1 MSYLAALRRDAG
13 VPYLSF
19 TQISTFTRLLSV
31 LKDDI
36 LLCQPHFVPT
46 DSDAP
51 PPFLPRSVQI
61 FVSKAAGIPNESV
74 SPLWDA
80 LQDDVWALCDTK
92 LSPTEEALFRSYGWS
107 LGLSE
112 CIMQTFIHAH
122 NSFPAY
128 LTIYPPTHHC
138 LRPGCP
144 ADGPIKKTELRQV
157 VVYTLGDGAI
167 PAHAVHLYCRGCNTN
182 YHHNFSVQGGMRTY
196 YGDTPRYLQIGEH
209 QLAERK
215 LVGLWTSLM
224 LVAWVSATN
233 AARERDV
240 AAGGW
245 QFGFTL
251 TTENIW
257 DAFVLLTLLDY
268 NDRTGCYLYV
278 PHAGDQKDRFT
289 EAMRARNREV
299 IAEGQDEIAHC
310 CDKCMRVWTAP
321 DGTQRDI
328 QLVIGDGLSMG
339 HRRCQVPHC
348 TVELASN
355 RHRFCPV
362 HKNLDKICS
371 IVGCDAPVLSGR
383 KSCID
388 HHKIEEL
395 HYKHGKAAFTLRD
408 RLQKHRLAHPHDQAV
423 VSFDDN
429 GADDL
434 GDEGDEWFE
443 GIEGA
448 EGFVV
453 RRQDHLGSIGIDDTV
468 PCEAVKS
475 DTGNRKYKALFG
487 GLRTHNEQ
495 ILVRPCGVIVSRATF
510 YNAEAVSNV
519 LLHTQKTFSV
529 PRAFKP
535 EHFVYDTN
543 CDARQQVLAHP
554 EEWSWFIDVGMSVDV
569 FHFLNKHDIKH
580 TFCQE
585 NCSPAMFPEL
595 LDADGKWFFNTSIAE
610 QTNVWLGGYHSIC
623 REMLPV
629 KYNFFLDE
637 MVRLR
642 NEMTVAK
649 LEADGYHPRQRVAG
663 NT

>member
-1 MSYLAALRRDAG
+1 M
-13 VPYLSF
+13 
-19 TQISTFTRLLSV
+19 RLLSI

-46 DSDAP
+46 DAP
-51 PPFLPRSVQI
+51 PPFLPPSVQV
-61 FVSKAAGIPNESV
+61 FASKAVDIPYESV
-74 SPLWDA
+74 QTLWDC
-80 LQDDVWALCDTK
+80 LQDDVWALCNTK
-92 LSPTEEALFRSYGWS
+92 LSPTEEELFRAHGWS

-112 CIMQTFIHAH
+112 SSQLFFRAYTPL
-122 NSFPAY
+122 PAC

-138 LRPGCP
+138 TRPGCP
-144 ADGPIKKTELRQV
+144 AEGPMKKTELRQV
-157 VVYTLGDGAI
+157 IVYTLGNGAI

-182 YHHNFSVQGGMRTY
+182 YHHNFSVQGGERTY
-196 YGDTPRYLQIGEH
+196 HGNTPHYLQISEH

-215 LVGLWTSLM
+215 LVGLWMSLM

-233 AARERDV
+233 AARVYDMALSEQQERDI

-245 QFGFTL
+245 QFGCTL
-251 TTENIW
+251 TTENVW

-268 NDRTGCYLYV
+268 NDHTGSYLVV
-278 PHAGDQKDRFT
+278 PHVGDQKDRFT

-310 CDKCMRVWTAP
+310 CDKCMRIWTAP
-321 DGTQRDI
+321 DGTQREI
-328 QLVIGDGLSMG
+328 QVVIGDGLSMG

-348 TVELASN
+348 TTELASN
-355 RHRFCPV
+355 RHRFCPK
-362 HKNLDKICS
+362 HITLDKICS
-371 IVGCDAPVLSGR
+371 IVGCDAPIVLGR
-383 KSCID
+383 KSSAD
-388 HHKIEEL
+388 PTHHKIEEL
-395 HYKHGKAAFTLRD
+395 HYERGKAAFTLRN
-408 RLQKHRLAHPHDQAV
+408 RLQKHRLAHPHDQAA
-423 VSFDDN
+423 SFEEN
-429 GADDL
+429 EDDL
-434 GDEGDEWFE
+434 GDEGEEWFE

-448 EGFVV
+448 DDAVV
-453 RRQDHLGSIGIDDTV
+453 RHQDHPGSIGVDGTV

-475 DTGNRKYKALFG
+475 ATGNRKYKALFG
-487 GLRTHNEQ
+487 KVRTHNEQ
-495 ILVRPCGVIVSRATF
+495 LLVRPCGVIVSRATF
-510 YNAEAVSNV
+510 YHTEAVSNV
-519 LLHTQKTFSV
+519 LLHVQKTFSV
-529 PRAFKP
+529 PRAVKP

-569 FHFLNKHDIKH
+569 FHFLNKHDVKH

-585 NCSPAMFPEL
+585 NCNPVMFPEL

-623 REMLPV
+623 REMLPI

-642 NEMTVAK
+642 NEITVTK
-649 LEADGYHPRQRVAG
+649 LEADGHRPRQRVA
-663 NT
+663 